1 MCANDFYE
9 FQKPN
14 TSYTV
19 ILPTTYAPLTLPTI
33 SHGYP
38 AWLDSERATTASSN
52 TVPVS
57 IPMTV
62 PRAFPENGSF
72 GSFGSY
78 GKAGL
83 AC

>member
-9 FQKPN
+9 FQKPS
-14 TSYTV
+14 TYTV

-38 AWLDSERATTASSN
+38 AWLDSESATTATTASSN

-57 IPMTV
+57 IPTKM
-62 PRAFPENGSF
+62 PRAFPET

-78 GKAGL
+78 GRAGL